1 MSIGSFTTLSPF
13 IMSFNAE
20 RNLGHLAIVTA
31 VYNAD
36 LKTVISL
43 LVDDPE
49 LATMTYRFSTFLPD
63 THFGRTSG
71 SLLHLACHELA
82 HLGPETIPDLIKIAD
97 FLVYKGNHVDTL
109 DSSNNSSNNPP
120 LFWALNSRNLSMVEF
135 LLSKGANPE
144 QMCDGVHT
152 ALSYACSHGYYEMVD
167 VLIKHG
173 VNVNYLVQ
181 GTASCLYMATST
193 EMVKAL
199 LDAGADPNIGLSPIG
214 TPSLTC
220 EAFALMLEKGLDI
233 NRVYKKNLG
242 LHMLISSFPNIPVL
256 HMLLRLANVDVTT
269 ANEHGRTAAQ
279 MIMAKIKAIQLPDA
293 PSLEMVKSDANDEG
307 KYYTRWEKDYIS
319 TKEAREKWETAL
331 DLCLK

>member
-13 IMSFNAE
+13 IMSFVAE
-20 RNLGHLAIVTA
+20 KNLGHLAIVTA
-31 VYNAD
+31 VYKAD
-36 LKTVISL
+36 LKNVMSL
-43 LVDDPE
+43 LFDDPE
-49 LATMTYRFSTFLPD
+49 LATKTYRFSTFLPD

-82 HLGPETIPDLIKIAD
+82 HLGPESLPDLIKIANL
-97 FLVYKGNHVDTL
+97 LVYQGNHVDTL
-109 DSSNNSSNNPP
+109 DSSDNPP
-120 LFWALNSRNLSMVEF
+120 LFWALNSRNPSMVVF

-144 QMCDGVHT
+144 QMCAGVHT

-181 GTASCLYMATST
+181 DTASCLYMATST

-220 EAFALMLEKGLDI
+220 EAFALMLEKGLNI

-242 LHMLISSFPNIPVL
+242 LHMLLSSFPNIPVL

-269 ANEHGRTAAQ
+269 VNEHGRTAAQ

-293 PSLEMVKSDANDEG
+293 PSLEMVKSDANGGG
-307 KYYTRWEKDYIS
+307 KQYTRWEKDYIS